1 MSNNLIKPLEKYRK
15 SLRMIILPY
24 KDFLSDLKQFK
35 FKRCLDL
42 GAGTGFILELFYDN
56 KLIQEGIGVEVQDIY
71 YKKLNDHLS
80 VISDKSLSEIK
91 GKYDLI
97 SIVDV
102 LHHVKAKT
110 EFLNKY
116 LSGYASDHTYV
127 FVKDMNPTNPIFRTY
142 NRFHDLVFA
151 GEKINEISP
160 QNLKTLMKDL
170 GYKVILEKQKRVFLY
185 DHYWI
190 LFQRA

>member
-1 MSNNLIKPLEKYRK
+1 MSNSLIKPLEKYRK
-15 SLRMIILPY
+15 SLRMLILPY

-35 FKRCLDL
+35 FERCLDL

-56 KLIQEGIGVEVQDIY
+56 KLIKEGIGVEVQDIY

-91 GKYDLI
+91 GKFDLI

-102 LHHVKAKT
+102 LHHVKDKT
-110 EFLNKY
+110 EFLKKY
-116 LSGYASDHTYV
+116 LGSYASNNNYV
-127 FVKDMNPTNPIFRTY
+127 FVKDMNPRNPIFRTY

-151 GEKINEISP
+151 GEKINEIST
-160 QNLKTLMKDL
+160 QNLTKLMEEL
-170 GYKVILEKQKRVFLY
+170 GFKVIMQKEKKSFS
-185 DHYWI
+185 I
-190 LFQRA
+190 